1 MNTSR
6 RWSSSWSQVLPSWV
20 IVKHCTQ
27 LVRYCVSKG
36 QVTFWPSASFTDN
49 IPLPFKIKSK
59 FLGGY
64 KVLLSLTF
72 VFVNLLTSFF
82 PEQTEPLG
90 FTRRDHPVCFLYL
103 DPLPPSSDQRKSMC
117 LQRPPSPVH
126 FRRYPPVKLLFT
138 SLPLSCPVSTV
149 LGQSPLFFQSQ
160 QSACLPADISVSF
173 DKWKKEWVTNS
184 SVISSTSPLK
194 SPFFSD

>member
-1 MNTSR
+1 MNTSSR
-6 RWSSSWSQVLPSWV
+6 LSFSWSHVLPSWV

-27 LVRYCVSKG
+27 LVWYCISKV
-36 QVTFWPSASFTDN
+36 QITFWPSASFTDY

-72 VFVNLLTSFF
+72 VCFCESLTNFF

-90 FTRRDHPVCFLYL
+90 VTRRDQPVCFLYL
-103 DPLPPSSDQRKSMC
+103 DPPLPSSDQRNSTWRQTPPPLLSTPGGI
-117 LQRPPSPVH
+117 LQWNYFLHPSLRPA
-126 FRRYPPVKLLFT
+126 LWAL
-138 SLPLSCPVSTV
+138 
-149 LGQSPLFFQSQ
+149 LFFQSQ
-160 QSACLPADISVSF
+160 QSACLTADISVSF
-173 DKWKKEWVTNS
+173 DKWKEEWVTNS
-184 SVISSTSPLK
+184 SIISTSPLK